1 MSSLAPPR
9 ITTTEL
15 GGAPPLP
22 PLLVGPS
29 LGTSVASLWGGVAA
43 RLSTRIHV
51 IGWDLPGHGTNDR
64 DSYGRFDMA
73 ALAVGVLRA
82 VESHL
87 AAADVPSAPFGYAG
101 DSVGGAVGL
110 HLLLDAPDR
119 LTGAVLAST
128 GARIGTPNAWTER
141 AAKVRSG
148 GTGALVEG
156 IGARWFAPGF
166 AAQHPDVAARLTT
179 GLRAT
184 STSGYVAVCRAL
196 AHHDVGQ
203 RLAEIGQPV
212 LAIAGGADLPT
223 PVSDLREIA
232 DGVKHGR
239 LVVLPGVGHL
249 PPVEA
254 PDLVAELIGDHF
266 SPLTK

>member
-1 MSSLAPPR
+1 MSALAPPR

-29 LGTSVASLWGGVAA
+29 LGTSAASLWGGVAA
-43 RLSTRIHV
+43 RLSTRFHV
-51 IGWDLPGHGTNDR
+51 IGWDLPGHGANDS
-64 DSYGRFDMA
+64 DPTGRFDMA
-73 ALAVGVLRA
+73 ALAAGVLRA
-82 VESHL
+82 AESHM
-87 AAADVPSAPFGYAG
+87 AATDVPPAPFGYAG

-119 LTGAVLAST
+119 LTGAVLACT
-128 GARIGTPNAWTER
+128 GARIGTPKAWTER
-141 AAKVRSG
+141 ASMVRHG
-148 GTGALVEG
+148 GTGVLVEG
-156 IGARWFAPGF
+156 IDGRWFAPGF

-184 STSGYVAVCRAL
+184 STAGYVAVCQAL
-196 AHHDVGQ
+196 AHHDVGH
-203 RLAEIGQPV
+203 RLAEIGRPV

-232 DGVKHGR
+232 DGVQDGR
-239 LVVLPGVGHL
+239 LVVLPSVGHL

-254 PDLVAELIGDHF
+254 PDLVAELIGDHL
-266 SPLTK
+266 SPLTT